1 MCAVQLQVRAGTAA
15 FSKGQERVLKILQSA
30 RELMIS
36 GGYHNLTL
44 RKVAAGAGISVGN
57 LNYYYSNK
65 KDLLRDLLDTVIAS
79 YVEEFDKVRQ
89 GAGQSPDDQFVA
101 IVKFIIED
109 LGTQET
115 TNFFPELWALANH
128 DSYAAERM
136 DELYIKARIVLNELI
151 ASLNPALSE
160 EEREQVAL
168 FVSASMEGL
177 TPFVG
182 YGKPWAVQRPGI
194 SNIAATSFL
203 HLVRNISTECIQ
215 DGSLELNPR
224 T

>member
-1 MCAVQLQVRAGTAA
+1 MREIQLQVRPGTAA

-30 RELMIS
+30 RDLMIS
-36 GGYHNLTL
+36 SGYHNLTL

-65 KDLLRDLLDTVIAS
+65 QDLLRDLLNSVIES
-79 YVEEFDKVRQ
+79 YIEEFDKVRQ
-89 GAGQSPDDQFVA
+89 DAGASPEKQFVA
-101 IVKFIIED
+101 IIRFIIED

-115 TNFFPELWALANH
+115 THFFPELWALSNH

-136 DELYIKARIVLNELI
+136 DELYIKARAVLNDLI
-151 ASLNPALSE
+151 CILNPALNE
-160 EEREQVAL
+160 QDRQQVAL

-182 YGKPWAVQRPGI
+182 FEKPWSSQRSSI
-194 SNIAATSFL
+194 SNIAASSFL
-203 HLVRNISTECIQ
+203 HLVTTITAEDIS
-215 DGSLELNPR
+215 GLAVP
-224 T
+224 